1 MKTTIKVRKFWG
13 ELNPVTRKI
22 DSKKVYNRKEKF
34 QKKFD
39 GNWFLLYLSFNEWR
53 TYFSK

>member
-13 ELNPVTRKI
+13 NLNPSTKVI
-22 DSKKVYNRKEKF
+22 QSKKKFKRKEKF

-39 GNWFLLYLSFNEWR
+39 GN
-53 TYFSK
+53 